1 MISISVFFL
10 FAFDIQAIQ
19 VGTPQIY
26 WDPPIKISGPAV
38 INNIDLVV
46 DKQGVAHFFWDEG
59 SQEDGGED
67 SVIYYRNYDGDQL
80 STPVDILITPET
92 GQANTPSVCLDTNNM
107 VHIVWIGNSGLWYSN
122 TYMDQAAD
130 VHSWKTPIMLASPVA
145 AAARASIICSPD
157 GSLHLAY
164 IVFRQFADIYYTQ
177 SIDGGNDWTIPT
189 NVSLSGDTT
198 IGPVQISMCVN
209 SNNQAHIVW
218 QDGELANGGWPGH
231 HIYYS
236 RQTGDY
242 STWSHPGQI
251 DVISSGEYVEYGP
264 FTPSII
270 CNADR
275 IHIIWDG
282 SPQGE
287 RHHRFSNDDG
297 RTWIDNGRIS
307 EFRGITYQNALSF
320 DNDQNLHMASG
331 SLDDR
336 LRYMVWFGE
345 NNKWTEL
352 QPIDQNV
359 MGPHYPRMLIQNGD
373 TIHVVWNEV
382 KNNEFW
388 YRRGRIL
395 SLSNPPIPT
404 AKTTNNDI
412 SQELLF
418 TGTPENEPQSTPTPT
433 QVLDVASF
441 QNQTGTN
448 SKWNSSIN
456 LPIVVSV
463 IPIIIL
469 LVVLFLW
476 KFLLK

>member
-1 MISISVFFL
+1 MMKQSLILRNLHFSRNKKIKINHLIVISISVFFL

-198 IGPVQISMCVN
+198 IGPFRFRCV
-209 SNNQAHIVW
+209 
-218 QDGELANGGWPGH
+218 L
-231 HIYYS
+231 
-236 RQTGDY
+236 
-242 STWSHPGQI
+242 
-251 DVISSGEYVEYGP
+251 
-264 FTPSII
+264 
-270 CNADR
+270 
-275 IHIIWDG
+275 
-282 SPQGE
+282 
-287 RHHRFSNDDG
+287 
-297 RTWIDNGRIS
+297 
-307 EFRGITYQNALSF
+307 
-320 DNDQNLHMASG
+320 
-331 SLDDR
+331 
-336 LRYMVWFGE
+336 
-345 NNKWTEL
+345 
-352 QPIDQNV
+352 
-359 MGPHYPRMLIQNGD
+359 
-373 TIHVVWNEV
+373 
-382 KNNEFW
+382 
-388 YRRGRIL
+388 
-395 SLSNPPIPT
+395 
-404 AKTTNNDI
+404 
-412 SQELLF
+412 
-418 TGTPENEPQSTPTPT
+418 
-433 QVLDVASF
+433 
-441 QNQTGTN
+441 
-448 SKWNSSIN
+448 
-456 LPIVVSV
+456 
-463 IPIIIL
+463 IPIIKLISFGKMGNWQMAVGPVITSTIVAK
-469 LVVLFLW
+469 LVITQHGRIRGKLM
-476 KFLLK
+476 